1 MNTHPFLDNSA
12 GDVLLPFPELLFP
25 FQSGLETNSP
35 FRKNIGPVWSTLY
48 YNLPYKNYII
58 LLFYYHLPINC
69 WFSGGTSS
77 DQPTWLIPKKPQLK
91 LARSHPVLEM
101 LDLPRLGGAFSL
113 SCKNWMA
120 NIPEKKTSYLGFLVK
135 SKQKYAISIDRSTK
149 F

>member
-1 MNTHPFLDNSA
+1 MFCCHFQNCYSLFKAAWKPT
-12 GDVLLPFPELLFP
+12 VLFGKILVRFGLLFIIIYHI
-25 FQSGLETNSP
+25 
-35 FRKNIGPVWSTLY
+35 KIILY
-48 YNLPYKNYII
+48 YCFII
-58 LLFYYHLPINC
+58 IYQLIVGFQ
-69 WFSGGTSS
+69 GGTSS